1 MTLHEKLVNKIHEE
15 QEQYL
20 TEIEKLPPKEIIF
33 KAYEICY
40 REEIA
45 NILENVEFS
54 DEFTKKLLDI
64 SEPVCFIYDEWLG
77 TDCGVWEMLE
87 YLIRNCDEEL

>member
-20 TEIEKLPPKEIIF
+20 VEIEKLPPKEIIF

-40 REEIA
+40 REEFVGM
-45 NILENVEFS
+45 LENTEYS
-54 DEFTKKLLDI
+54 DETMEQLLALPNPI
-64 SEPVCFIYDEWLG
+64 GVLYNEWLG
-77 TDCGVWEMLE
+77 TDGGVCEMLE
-87 YLIRNCDEEL
+87 DVIRNF

>member
-20 TEIEKLPPKEIIF
+20 AKIEKLPPKEIVF

-40 REEIA
+40 REEFA
-45 NILENVEFS
+45 NILENTEFS
-54 DEFTKKLLDI
+54 DEFTEKLLEM
-64 SEPVCFIYDEWLG
+64 SEPIGILYDAWLN

-87 YLIRNCDEEL
+87 DVIRNFEEEL

>member
-20 TEIEKLPPKEIIF
+20 AEIEKLPPKEIIF

-40 REEIA
+40 REEFV

-54 DEFTKKLLDI
+54 DEFTAKLLEMPNPI
-64 SEPVCFIYDEWLG
+64 YFLYDEWLG
-77 TDCGVWEMLE
+77 ADGGVWEMLE
-87 YLIRNCDEEL
+87 DVVRNVEEEL